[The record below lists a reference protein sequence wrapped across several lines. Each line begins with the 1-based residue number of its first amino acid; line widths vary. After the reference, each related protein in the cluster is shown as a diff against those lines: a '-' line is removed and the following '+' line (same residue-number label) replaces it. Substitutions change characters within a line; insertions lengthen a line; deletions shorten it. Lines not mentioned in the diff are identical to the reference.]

1 MCWGGTSAQI
11 YFNTQLALP
20 AGGGVLS
27 LPVYPRT
34 TVTLWTRQDILVG
47 KPTTG
52 NKNTVKRGKF
62 EAEFDLLIC
71 MIRLDCFY
79 HAECS
84 LHLFFSCCLRTARIA
99 PVSDV
104 IVFTAL
110 QEGLDLVLMSL
121 LIMRIVQIAYH
132 FPLSIFLI
140 IFCMKKSM

>member
-27 LPVYPRT
+27 LPAYPRT

-62 EAEFDLLIC
+62 EAVWPFNLHDQTGLLLPC
-71 MIRLDCFY
+71 
-79 HAECS
+79 AECS
-84 LHLFFSCCLRTARIA
+84 LHLFFLCCLCTARIA

-140 IFCMKKSM
+140 IFCMKKSI